1 MDGRVY
7 LKIKLKS
14 LAAESRIIRHEERK
28 RKVSRANRGVRHNG
42 GGKLSPEVHK
52 VAVETRKYKAE
63 RRAKRRSRD
72 WYPKSVAELHELQL
86 HRRNVVSK
94 EARLTHIA
102 YAYIRG
108 RTLAQTDGCKGLL
121 PDDWRRIATM
131 VKKYASKDGGVDNAG
146 IPVLFERW
154 LMDSYPDRFM
164 RLATDPAT
172 AVIVAAA

>member
-28 RKVSRANRGVRHNG
+28 RKVRKSLEHYDGGCDPHNLNDRLTAKG
-42 GGKLSPEVHK
+42 MREEDK
-52 VAVETRKYKAE
+52 
-63 RRAKRRSRD
+63 RRRSARRSRD
-72 WYPKSVAELHELQL
+72 WYPKSLAELHQLQL

-108 RTLAQTDGCKGLL
+108 RTLAQTDGCAGLSL
-121 PDDWRRIATM
+121 DDFGRVEKM
-131 VKKYASKDGGVDNAG
+131 VQKYGPSEFQRKPLETWLGVD
-146 IPVLFERW
+146 
-154 LMDSYPDRFM
+154 
-164 RLATDPAT
+164 LASIGWGTKPSTDVVT
-172 AVIVAAA
+172 A